1 MYYWKAD
8 TLRFLTLTSAPDSVE
23 IWRAWKSFVQQ
34 VRRKYGQF
42 AYFMIQTN
50 EGNGVIHCVF
60 KGKYIPFKWIQ
71 DKWKIYHG
79 AFQVNIK
86 RVGKVYSPS
95 GLAGYFLTQYIGH
108 QNAIVRYQMSRD
120 WLPPKNIEKWTWMKR
135 RYREKG
141 MTVILNQWHIWL
153 DEKHQTK
160 IK

>member
-1 MYYWKAD
+1 
-8 TLRFLTLTSAPDSVE
+8 
-23 IWRAWKSFVQQ
+23 
-34 VRRKYGQF
+34 
-42 AYFMIQTN
+42 
-50 EGNGVIHCVF
+50 
-60 KGKYIPFKWIQ
+60 
-71 DKWKIYHG
+71 
-79 AFQVNIK
+79 VNIK

-141 MTVILNQWHIWL
+141 MTVILNQWHILL